1 MAIDTV
7 PQVFNDYIQADYP
20 GFPESEP
27 FVERMVTLGFAVD
40 EAIDELTTCWIE
52 NTPDMNQFKRPES
65 WVREKVDTTT
75 H

>member
-7 PQVFNDYIQADYP
+7 PQEFNDYIQADYP